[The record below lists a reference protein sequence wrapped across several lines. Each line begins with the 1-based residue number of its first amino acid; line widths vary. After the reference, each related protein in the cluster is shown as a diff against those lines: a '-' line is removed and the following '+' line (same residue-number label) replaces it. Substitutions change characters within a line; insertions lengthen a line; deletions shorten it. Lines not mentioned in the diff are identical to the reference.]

1 MVKKLFKHEI
11 LAYARVMSLVYI
23 ILLTI
28 AVVGRVIQFFQS
40 DSVVYTIISGIANI
54 TYTVCLF
61 SALSFGFV
69 FGIIRF
75 YKNLFTAEGYLSFTL
90 PVTSAQHIVTKSVT
104 ALGFSVITVLVILLS
119 GCVITAGDF
128 LVEIMKAL
136 GYIFQKLHE
145 LASFHIPLFV
155 LEFVLLMLVS
165 SFSNLLLY
173 YMFITI
179 GQLFKKNRI
188 LASVGTYFAY
198 YLLTQVVFTIVLI
211 VFSVWVPERLLEQ
224 IGEFVTLH
232 PYASI
237 HIALCG
243 LTVLVGVFAIIYF
256 VVTRTIINR
265 KLNLE

>member
-1 MVKKLFKHEI
+1 MVKKLFKHEF

-28 AVVGRVIQFFQS
+28 AATGRVIQFFQS
-40 DSVVYTIISGIANI
+40 DSVVYDIISGIANI

-61 SALSFGFV
+61 AALSFGFV

-90 PVTSAQHIVTKSVT
+90 PVTSTQHILAKSVT

-145 LASFHIPLFV
+145 QASFHISLFV
-155 LEFVLLMLVS
+155 LEFVLLLLVS

-173 YMFITI
+173 YMFIAI

-188 LASVGTYFAY
+188 LASVGAYFVY
-198 YLLTQVVFTIVLI
+198 YLITQVISTILLI
-211 VFSVWVPERLLEQ
+211 VFTVLVPENLFEQLLEF
-224 IGEFVTLH
+224 ITLH
-232 PYASI
+232 PYATV
-237 HIALCG
+237 HIVLCG
-243 LTVLVGVFAIIYF
+243 LTVLAGVFAVIYF
-256 VVTRTIINR
+256 VVTRTIINK